1 MIRDLTVGGLM
12 RRDVPTI
19 DAEMSVVDFRKE
31 VPLGSTQRVI
41 LADERGRYA
50 GMVLVPEAHS
60 DKHDDEVDVPVR
72 EIAELRRSFL
82 LPQMN
87 AKEAMALFNSIE
99 TEALAVVD
107 SRENLKVLGLLT
119 ESHTLRRYAEEL
131 DRRRRE
137 LAGEL

>member
-1 MIRDLTVGGLM
+1 M
-12 RRDVPTI
+12 
-19 DAEMSVVDFRKE
+19 VV
-31 VPLGSTQRVI
+31 
-41 LADERGRYA
+41 
-50 GMVLVPEAHS
+50 VPEAHAE
-60 DKHDDEVDVPVR
+60 KHDEEIDVSVR

-87 AKEAMALFNSIE
+87 ANEAMALFDSIE
-99 TEALAVVD
+99 AEALAVVD

-119 ESHTLRRYAEEL
+119 ESHTLRRYSEEL

>member
-1 MIRDLTVGGLM
+1 
-12 RRDVPTI
+12 
-19 DAEMSVVDFRKE
+19 
-31 VPLGSTQRVI
+31 
-41 LADERGRYA
+41 
-50 GMVLVPEAHS
+50 
-60 DKHDDEVDVPVR
+60 
-72 EIAELRRSFL
+72 
-82 LPQMN
+82 MN
-87 AKEAMALFNSIE
+87 AKEAMALFDSIE